1 MVQSYEHKTTAQ
13 RLLEAQR
20 QKPIRD
26 IMLESLERY
35 RTRRTMVKDCCA
47 DLAISYGTFYKWV
60 GDLNIDVRSYH
71 TDAVAPGG

>member
-1 MVQSYEHKTTAQ
+1 
-13 RLLEAQR
+13 
-20 QKPIRD
+20 
-26 IMLESLERY
+26 MLESLERY